1 MFRLR
6 MITFLT
12 TGGGWLGG
20 RGNFE
25 DRVRLQF
32 KRGAMASLKLCEVTN
47 QLINPKN
54 SLRLLAFSNSTVR
67 ETIHFGRMRYNR
79 NDTDDLASATGDFI
93 KILLDLAY
101 GEEEGEEK
109 NLFV

>member
-1 MFRLR
+1 M
-6 MITFLT
+6 
-12 TGGGWLGG
+12 GGGWGVGAILKTA
-20 RGNFE
+20 FE
-25 DRVRLQF
+25 EVQF
-32 KRGAMASLKLCEVTN
+32 KRGARASLKLCEVTN

-54 SLRLLAFSNSTVR
+54 SLRLLAFSDSTVR

-79 NDTDDLASATGDFI
+79 NNTDDLASATGDFI